1 MLRTIAGAAVV
12 AAVVGISAVAFAAPP
27 PEEWPQDQASCEAAG
42 MLWAMDPDGRDQ
54 MVCLYVGDGD
64 QSASDAADAEGEP
77 QAPPG
82 ASDRSPAT
90 SPSPGPSSP
99 GSSSPARAVPQQP
112 EFTG

>member
-1 MLRTIAGAAVV
+1 MRRTILGSAIVAVV
-12 AAVVGISAVAFAAPP
+12 VGLSAVALAAPP

-64 QSASDAADAEGEP
+64 RGASEADDADRAP

-82 ASDRSPAT
+82 ASDQSSSTA
-90 SPSPGPSSP
+90 PSSR
-99 GSSSPARAVPQQP
+99 SSSPAQAVPQQP

>member
-1 MLRTIAGAAVV
+1 MGKTIACSAIV
-12 AAVVGISAVAFAAPP
+12 AAVVGLSAGALAAPP

-64 QSASDAADAEGEP
+64 QGTSEAGDADRAP

-82 ASDRSPAT
+82 ASGQ
-90 SPSPGPSSP
+90 SPSPSP
-99 GSSSPARAVPQQP
+99 GSSSPAQAVPQQP